1 MDASMMKAG
10 GGLGKGQVRA
20 KVEQSLKSMKRD
32 TVDLLYLHAPDPD
45 TREPPSLSLMSVPL
59 CPTRRRW
66 ASIAWCESL
75 QAQSCDSH
83 QVLCL
88 GCVHRRNMDAT
99 QAQDR

>member
-45 TREPPSLSLMSVPL
+45 TREPPSLSLHVCSPL
-59 CPTRRRW
+59 PHS
-66 ASIAWCESL
+66 AP
-75 QAQSCDSH
+75 
-83 QVLCL
+83 L
-88 GCVHRRNMDAT
+88 GLNRLV
-99 QAQDR
+99 